1 MKEDAILGNW
11 NLVVNNMQLI
21 KMEVNKDVGFLLH
34 QLFLEVVKMKSYC
47 RKNEKL

>member
-1 MKEDAILGNW
+1 MKEDATLRNW

-21 KMEVNKDVGFLLH
+21 NMDVNKDVGFLLH
-34 QLFLEVVKMKSYC
+34 QPFLEVVKMKSYC

>member
-1 MKEDAILGNW
+1 MKEDAVLRNW

-21 KMEVNKDVGFLLH
+21 NMDVNKDVGFLLH
-34 QLFLEVVKMKSYC
+34 QPFLEVVKMKSYC